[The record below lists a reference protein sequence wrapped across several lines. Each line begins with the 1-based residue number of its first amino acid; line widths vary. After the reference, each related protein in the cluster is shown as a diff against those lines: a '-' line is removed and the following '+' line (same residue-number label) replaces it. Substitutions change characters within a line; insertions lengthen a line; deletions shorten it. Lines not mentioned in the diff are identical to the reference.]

1 MGMTTY
7 DATRHAPGDVLASYV
22 AGRLGTDAAESLEE
36 HLLGCATCQALLAA
50 HVDTAPLEDIWLGV
64 EAAVRADGRSR
75 WSRALSWLVSG
86 PASVRGWGAP
96 AAVRV
101 RGGLAWREYPWPAI
115 GATVAA
121 VMAAGLVVAGVGPG
135 GNLMG
140 ATSPTADSSVAPTG
154 APVGSGAAATGQPVL
169 CPRATGMTL
178 GLTELLAQKIRW
190 DEAPAPYRLR
200 GIQQCR
206 SAGRQAI

>member
-1 MGMTTY
+1 MSAY

-22 AGRLGTDAAESLEE
+22 AGGLDTYAAESLEE
-36 HLLGCATCQALLAA
+36 HLLGCATSQALLAA
-50 HVDTAPLEDIWLGV
+50 HVDTAPLEEIWLGV
-64 EAAVRADGRSR
+64 QAAVRAEGRPR

-101 RGGLAWREYPWPAI
+101 RSGLAWREYPWPAI

-135 GNLMG
+135 ENSIGP
-140 ATSPTADSSVAPTG
+140 TSPTADSSVAPTG
-154 APVGSGAAATGQPVL
+154 VPEGSDPAATGDPVL

-178 GLTELLAQKIRW
+178 GLTELLAQKIRS
-190 DEAPAPYRLR
+190 DEAPATWRLGGTR
-200 GIQQCR
+200 QCR
-206 SAGRQAI
+206 SVGRQAI

>member
-1 MGMTTY
+1 MSTY

-22 AGRLGTDAAESLEE
+22 AGGLDTEDAESLER
-36 HLLGCATCQALLAA
+36 HLLGCATCRTALAA
-50 HVDTAPLEDIWLGV
+50 HVDTAPLEEIWLGV
-64 EAAVRADGRSR
+64 ESAVRADGRSR
-75 WSRALSWLVSG
+75 WSRAVSWLVSG
-86 PASVRGWGAP
+86 PAGARGWGAP
-96 AAVRV
+96 ATVRV

-135 GNLMG
+135 QNTLGL
-140 ATSPTADSSVAPTG
+140 TSPTADSSVAPTG
-154 APVGSGAAATGQPVL
+154 VPGSGPTAAGEPVV

-178 GLTELLAQKIRW
+178 GQTELLAQKIRS
-190 DEAPAPYRLR
+190 DEAPVPSRLHGTR
-200 GIQQCR
+200 QCR